1 MNPFDRVKHWWLQRR
16 LVKNVTNEAL
26 DEFLELLLK
35 VIALKLRIDPSYR
48 KNIAGFRGRYLFRTR
63 DGKIAVSAIFENDAL
78 KVLEDPIGDTDVT
91 VTFKDGRALCEF
103 LLSSDPDVF
112 AFILDNKID
121 YEGNLNYVLKF
132 GYMAKRL
139 QLELAGV

>member
-1 MNPFDRVKHWWLQRR
+1 MNVTDRLKEWWLRR
-16 LVKNVTNEAL
+16 KLVRTMTDEAL

-35 VIALKLRIDPSYR
+35 VIALKLRIDADYR
-48 KNIAGFRGRYLFRTR
+48 KNIAGFKGRYVFRTH
-63 DGKIAVSAIFENDAL
+63 DGKIAVSAIFENGEL
-78 KVLEDPIGDTDVT
+78 KVLDDEIAATDVT
-91 VTFKDGRALCEF
+91 VSFKDGAALCKF
-103 LLSSDPDVF
+103 LLSKDPDVF

-139 QLELAGV
+139 QLELAA

>member
-1 MNPFDRVKHWWLQRR
+1 MNVLDRVKHWWLQRK
-16 LVKNVTNEAL
+16 LVKNMTNEAL

-35 VIALKLRIDPSYR
+35 VIALKLRIDARYR
-48 KNIAGFRGRYLFRTR
+48 QNIAGFRGRYVFRTQ
-63 DGKIAVSAIFENDAL
+63 DGKIAVSAIFEENEL
-78 KVLEDPIGDTDVT
+78 KVLDDPVKESDVT
-91 VTFKDGRALCEF
+91 VTFKDGAALCEF
-103 LLSSDPDVF
+103 LLSKDPDVF

-139 QLELAGV
+139 QLELAA